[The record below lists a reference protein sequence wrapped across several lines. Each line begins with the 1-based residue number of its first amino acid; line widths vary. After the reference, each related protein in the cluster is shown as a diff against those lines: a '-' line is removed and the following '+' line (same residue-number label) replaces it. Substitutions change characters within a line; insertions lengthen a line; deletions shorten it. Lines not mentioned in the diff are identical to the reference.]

1 VRRHVYAAEEVAAL
15 ADLST
20 WAVYNSTRRKDDPL
34 GSLAIRVGRRL
45 LWPKTAVDR
54 LLGIDNDAPEIA
66 PARREAADIPLTRHP
81 DQGECR
87 RDLTDGQEQ

>member
-1 VRRHVYAAEEVAAL
+1 MKRQVYAAEEVAEL

-20 WAVYNSTRRKDDPL
+20 WAVYNATRREGDPL

-54 LLGIDNDAPEIA
+54 LLGIDHD
-66 PARREAADIPLTRHP
+66 AADIALTRP
-81 DQGECR
+81 AEQEGR
-87 RDLTDGQEQ
+87 APQLTDSQEVAPS